1 MAVVEHQVIGDSE
14 KFTLAL
20 GKYAFTPCEYI
31 PKEYLECLI
40 NTNISNKDKEIILNY
55 INKQ

>member
-1 MAVVEHQVIGDSE
+1 MAVVEHQVIGNSQ

-40 NTNISNKDKEIILNY
+40 KTNISDKDKKIILKYLNG
-55 INKQ
+55 

>member
-20 GKYAFTPCEYI
+20 GKYAFTPCECI

-40 NTNISNKDKEIILNY
+40 NTNISDKDKEIILKY
-55 INKQ
+55 LHG

>member
-1 MAVVEHQVIGDSE
+1 MAVVEHQVIGNSQ

-40 NTNISNKDKEIILNY
+40 NTNISDKDKEIILNY

>member
-1 MAVVEHQVIGDSE
+1 MAVVEHQVIGNSQ

-40 NTNISNKDKEIILNY
+40 NTNISDKDKELILNY

>member
-1 MAVVEHQVIGDSE
+1 MAVVEHQVIGNSQ

-20 GKYAFTPCEYI
+20 GKYAFTPCDYI

-40 NTNISNKDKEIILNY
+40 NTKISDKDKEIILEY
-55 INKQ
+55 INK